1 MPAVTPLGVL
11 LGAVQLAVG
20 HQLSLSLPGP
30 SCVARALV
38 ALAVAALGVLA
49 LLGFGVVGMVLFD
62 LLALAVV
69 AAFGR
74 PSERVPT
81 TG

>member
-11 LGAVQLAVG
+11 LGAVQLVVG
-20 HQLSLSLPGP
+20 HRVSRSVSSP
-30 SCVARALV
+30 SRVARALV

-62 LLALAVV
+62 LLALAV
-69 AAFGR
+69 AAVSR
-74 PSERVPT
+74 SDDRRST